1 MMADIL
7 VHLRFKKNK
16 HQNQFPMKSKVA
28 IVRCNSYNQQEVN
41 QAIARGLELL
51 GGVGTFIKA
60 EEKILLKVNLL
71 AGDVPEKCVTTHP
84 AVFRAVAEQFLAAG
98 ACLSYGDSPGFGSS
112 GAAAKKA
119 GITDEADELK
129 LEAADFKEGRE
140 VFFEEGSQNKKF
152 FIANGMLDCDG
163 LISLP
168 KMKTHGLER
177 FTGAVKNQFGCVVG
191 MRKGEFHVKLP
202 DATDFA
208 RMLVD
213 LNSYIKPRLYIM
225 DGIVAMEGNG
235 PRGGTPRPM
244 NVLLF
249 STDPIALD
257 ATASRMI
264 NLNPLFV
271 PTTLIGSETGAG
283 NYKEEDI
290 ELLGDGLKD
299 FVCMDFNVE
308 RSPVKTAKKGRMIQ
322 FLNNRLVPKP
332 YIIEEKC
339 TQCGTCVQS
348 CPVEGKAVNWLD
360 GDKTKAPV
368 YDYTKCIKCYCC
380 QEMCPESA
388 IVLKEPLIIKVG
400 KLLKFTL
407 FSALLKN
414 SCRTVI

>member
-1 MMADIL
+1 MT
-7 VHLRFKKNK
+7 
-16 HQNQFPMKSKVA
+16 SKVA
-28 IVRCNSYNQQEVN
+28 VVRCNSYDQQEVD
-41 QAIARGLELL
+41 QAIAKGLELL
-51 GGVGTFIKA
+51 GGAGAFCKA

-84 AVFRAVAEQFLAAG
+84 AVFRAVAEHFLAAG
-98 ACLSYGDSPGFGSS
+98 ACLRYGDSPGFGTS

-119 GITDEADELK
+119 GITNVAEALK

-152 FIANGMLDCDG
+152 FIANGVLDCDG

-177 FTGAVKNQFGCVVG
+177 FTGAVKNQFGCVIG

-208 RMLVD
+208 KMLVD
-213 LNSYIKPRLYIM
+213 LNSYVKPRLYIM

-235 PRGGTPRPM
+235 PRGGTPRAM

-257 ATASRMI
+257 ATACRMI

-271 PTTLIGSETGAG
+271 PTTLVGSQTGAG

-290 ELLGDGLKD
+290 ELVGDPLRD
-299 FVCMDFNVE
+299 FICMDFNVE
-308 RSPVKTAKKGRMIQ
+308 RSAVKTVKKGRMVQ
-322 FLNNRLVPKP
+322 FLNNRLVAKP
-332 YIIEEKC
+332 YIQEEKC

-348 CPVEGKAVNWLD
+348 CPVEGKAVNWLN

-368 YDYTKCIKCYCC
+368 YDYAKCIKCYCC

-400 KLLKFTL
+400 KLF
-407 FSALLKN
+407 
-414 SCRTVI
+414 

>member
-1 MMADIL
+1 
-7 VHLRFKKNK
+7 
-16 HQNQFPMKSKVA
+16 MKSKVA

-41 QAIARGLELL
+41 QAISNGLELL
-51 GGVGTFIKA
+51 GGASAFIKA
-60 EEKILLKVNLL
+60 NETILLKVNLL
-71 AGDVPEKCVTTHP
+71 AGDVPEKSVTTHP
-84 AVFRAVAEQFLAAG
+84 AVFRAVAEHFMALG
-98 ACLSYGDSPGFGSS
+98 AILRYGDSPGFGSP

-119 GITDEADELK
+119 GITDEADALN

-140 VFFEEGSQNKKF
+140 VFFEEGNQNKKF
-152 FIANGMLDCDG
+152 YIANGVLDSDG

-208 RMLVD
+208 KMLVD

-257 ATASRMI
+257 ATACRMI

-271 PTTLIGSETGAG
+271 PTTAIGAETGVG
-283 NYKEEDI
+283 QYLEEDI
-290 ELLGDGLKD
+290 ELVGDALKD
-299 FVCMDFNVE
+299 FICLDFNVE
-308 RSPVKTAKKGRMIQ
+308 RSPVKTVKKGRMIQ
-322 FLNNRLVPKP
+322 FLNNRLVAKP
-332 YIIEEKC
+332 YIMEEKC
-339 TQCGTCVQS
+339 NQCGTCVQS
-348 CPVEGKAVNWLD
+348 CPVQDKAVNWHN

-368 YDYTKCIKCYCC
+368 YDYSICIKCYCC
-380 QEMCPESA
+380 QEMSPESA

-400 KLLKFTL
+400 KIF
-407 FSALLKN
+407 
-414 SCRTVI
+414 

>member
-1 MMADIL
+1 
-7 VHLRFKKNK
+7 
-16 HQNQFPMKSKVA
+16 MKSKVA
-28 IVRCNSYNQQEVN
+28 IVRCNSYNQKEVSK
-41 QAIARGLELL
+41 AIARGLDLL
-51 GGVGTFIKA
+51 GGVGAFIKA
-60 EEKILLKVNLL
+60 DEKILMKVNLL

-84 AVFRAVAEQFLAAG
+84 AVFRAVAEQLKAAG
-98 ACLSYGDSPGFGSS
+98 AHLSYGDSPGFGTT

-119 GITDEADELK
+119 GIYDVAEELK
-129 LEAADFKEGRE
+129 LEAADFKEGRD

-152 FIANGMLDCDG
+152 FLANGVLDSDG

-191 MRKGEFHVKLP
+191 MRKGEFHVKMP

-225 DGIVAMEGNG
+225 DGVVAMEGNG

-244 NVLLF
+244 NVVLL

-271 PTTLIGSETGAG
+271 PTTLIGAETGAG
-283 NYKEEDI
+283 VYKEEDI
-290 ELLGDGLKD
+290 ELLGDSLKD
-299 FVCMDFNVE
+299 FICMDFIVE
-308 RSPVKTAKKGRMIQ
+308 RSPVKTIKKGRMVQ
-322 FLNNRLVPKP
+322 FLNNRLVAKP
-332 YIIEEKC
+332 YIVDEKC
-339 TQCGTCVQS
+339 NQCGTCVQS
-348 CPVEGKAVNWLD
+348 CPVEGKAVNWQN
-360 GDKTKAPV
+360 GDKTKPPV
-368 YDYTKCIKCYCC
+368 YDYSICIKCYCC

-388 IVLKEPLIIKVG
+388 ILLKEPLVIKVG
-400 KLLKFTL
+400 KLF
-407 FSALLKN
+407 
-414 SCRTVI
+414 

>member
-1 MMADIL
+1 
-7 VHLRFKKNK
+7 
-16 HQNQFPMKSKVA
+16 MKSKVA
-28 IVRCNSYNQQEVN
+28 LIRCNSYDQQEVN
-41 QAIARGLELL
+41 QAISRGLELL
-51 GGVGTFIKA
+51 GGAGSFCTA

-84 AVFRAVAEQFLAAG
+84 AVFHAVAECFLAAG
-98 ACLSYGDSPGFGSS
+98 ARLSYGDSPGFGVS

-119 GITDEADELK
+119 GIADVAEALK
-129 LEAADFKEGRE
+129 LEAADFKDGRE
-140 VFFEEGSQNKKF
+140 VFFEEGNQNKKF
-152 FIANGMLDCDG
+152 FIANGVLDCEG

-208 RMLVD
+208 KMLVD
-213 LNSYIKPRLYIM
+213 LNSYVKPRLYIM

-235 PRGGTPRPM
+235 PRGGSPRPM

-271 PTTLIGSETGAG
+271 PTTLVGSETGAG

-290 ELLGDGLKD
+290 ELVGDPLKD
-299 FVCMDFNVE
+299 FICMDFNVE
-308 RSPVKTAKKGRMIQ
+308 RSAVKSVKKGRMVQ
-322 FLNNRLVPKP
+322 FLNNRLVAKP
-332 YIIEEKC
+332 YILEEKC
-339 TQCGTCVQS
+339 NQCGTCVQS
-348 CPVEGKAVNWLD
+348 CPVEGKAVNWLE
-360 GDKTKAPV
+360 GDKTKPPV
-368 YDYTKCIKCYCC
+368 YDYSKCIKCYCC

-388 IVLKEPLIIKVG
+388 IVLKDPLIIKVG
-400 KLLKFTL
+400 KLF
-407 FSALLKN
+407 
-414 SCRTVI
+414 

>member
-1 MMADIL
+1 
-7 VHLRFKKNK
+7 
-16 HQNQFPMKSKVA
+16 MKSKVA
-28 IVRCNSYNQQEVN
+28 LVRCNSYLQEEVH
-41 QAIARGLELL
+41 QAVAKGLELL
-51 GGVGTFIKA
+51 GGAAHFVKA
-60 EEKILLKVNLL
+60 DERLVLKVNLL

-84 AVFRAVAEQFLAAG
+84 AVFRAVAEQFLSAG
-98 ACLSYGDSPGFGSS
+98 AHLRYGDSPGFGSP

-119 GITDEADELK
+119 GITQEAEALQ
-129 LEAADFKEGRE
+129 LEEADFKEGRE
-140 VFFEEGSQNKKF
+140 VFFEAGNQNKKF
-152 FIANGMLDCDG
+152 YIANAVLDSDG

-213 LNSYIKPRLYIM
+213 LNRFVKPRLYIM

-257 ATASRMI
+257 ATACRMI
-264 NLNPLFV
+264 DLNPLFV
-271 PTTLIGSETGAG
+271 PTTLIGAETGAG
-283 NYKEEDI
+283 FFKEEDI
-290 ELLGDGLKD
+290 ELVGDALET
-299 FVCMDFNVE
+299 FVCKDFNVE
-308 RSPVKTAKKGRMIQ
+308 RSPVKSVKKGRMNQ
-322 FLNNRLVPKP
+322 FLNNRLVAKP
-332 YIIEEKC
+332 YIQEDKC
-339 TQCGTCVQS
+339 NQCGTCVQC
-348 CPVEGKAVNWLD
+348 CPVEGKAVNWLN

-368 YDYTKCIKCYCC
+368 YDYSICIKCYCC

-388 IVLKEPLIIKVG
+388 IYLKEPLIIKVG
-400 KLLKFTL
+400 KLF
-407 FSALLKN
+407 
-414 SCRTVI
+414 

>member
-1 MMADIL
+1 MNIESIWSFNL
-7 VHLRFKKNK
+7 KHLHLRSENK
-16 HQNQFPMKSKVA
+16 SQKPHPMKSKVA
-28 IVRCNSYNQQEVN
+28 IVRCNSYEAEEVTK
-41 QAIARGLELL
+41 AVSRGMELL
-51 GGVGTFIKA
+51 GGAGTFVKKG
-60 EEKILLKVNLL
+60 EKILLKVNLL
-71 AGDVPEKCVTTHP
+71 VGEVPEKCVTTHP
-84 AVFRAVAEQFLAAG
+84 AVFRAVSELFAAEG
-98 ACLSYGDSPGFGSS
+98 AVLSYGDSPGFGATH
-112 GAAAKKA
+112 AAAKKA
-119 GITDEADELK
+119 GIADVADELNVE
-129 LEAADFKEGRE
+129 LADFKDGRDA
-140 VFFEEGSQNKKF
+140 FFEAGNQNKKF
-152 FIANGMLDCDG
+152 YIANGVLDADG

-213 LNSYIKPRLYIM
+213 LNGLVKPRLYIM

-244 NVLLF
+244 HVLLF

-271 PTTLIGSETGAG
+271 PTTLVGAETDAG
-283 NYKEEDI
+283 RYKEEDI
-290 ELLGDGLKD
+290 EIVGDALKD
-299 FVCMDFNVE
+299 FICMDFNVE
-308 RSPVKTAKKGRMIQ
+308 RTPVKAIKKGKMVQ
-322 FLNNRLVPKP
+322 FLNNRLVAKP
-332 YIIEEKC
+332 FILVDKC

-348 CPVEGKAVNWLD
+348 CPVEGKAVNWQN

-368 YDYTKCIKCYCC
+368 YDYSKCIKCYCC

-388 IVLKEPLIIKVG
+388 IILKEPMIIKVG
-400 KLLKFTL
+400 KLF
-407 FSALLKN
+407 
-414 SCRTVI
+414 

>member
-1 MMADIL
+1 
-7 VHLRFKKNK
+7 
-16 HQNQFPMKSKVA
+16 MKSKVA

-41 QAIARGLELL
+41 QAISRGLELL
-51 GGVGTFIKA
+51 GGVRTFIKA

-84 AVFRAVAEQFLAAG
+84 AVFRAVAEHFLAAG
-98 ACLSYGDSPGFGSS
+98 AYLNYGDSPGFGSS

-140 VFFEEGSQNKKF
+140 VFFEEGHQNKKF
-152 FIANGMLDCDG
+152 FIANGVLDCDG

-208 RMLVD
+208 KMLVD
-213 LNSYIKPRLYIM
+213 LNSYVKPRLYIM
-225 DGIVAMEGNG
+225 DGIIAMEGNG

-257 ATASRMI
+257 ATACRMI

-271 PTTLIGSETGAG
+271 PTTLIGAETGAG

-290 ELLGDGLKD
+290 ELVGDALKD

-308 RSPVKTAKKGRMIQ
+308 RSPVKSAKKSRMIQ
-322 FLNNRLVPKP
+322 FLNNRIVAKP
-332 YIIEEKC
+332 YILEDKC

-368 YDYTKCIKCYCC
+368 YDYSKCIKCYCC

-388 IVLKEPLIIKVG
+388 ILLKEPLIIKVG
-400 KLLKFTL
+400 KLF
-407 FSALLKN
+407 
-414 SCRTVI
+414 